1 MKTDRLRIDSTT
13 TSMETLNLRRE
24 VRQFL
29 EDELSTG
36 SFRPRCNAWLEGF
49 DPVFSRKLGEHKW
62 LGMTWPKKYGGGE
75 RSGLERFTVL
85 EELLAA
91 GAPVAAHWMAERQT
105 GPALLRFGSE
115 QQRQRFLPDIAKG
128 ECHFSIGMSEP
139 DSGSD
144 LASVRTVAESTS
156 GGWLVSGTKVWTS
169 HASRTQFMM
178 TLCRTSKNPDDRH
191 QGLSQIIVDLRS
203 PGVEVRPIASMGG
216 SSHFAEVI
224 LDSVFARD
232 EMLLGTEGSGW
243 EQVNAELA
251 YERSG
256 PERFLSTFPLL
267 NAMEKTLQDLED
279 DYERV
284 RLGSLIASLWTLRT
298 MSKGIA
304 RQLEIGANPRV
315 DATMVKDLGT
325 MFENDVVDLA
335 GQLTSGSLTA
345 GAPNEFEQFYA
356 QSVIASPGFTLR
368 GGTTEI
374 LRNIIAKGL
383 EQ

>member
-1 MKTDRLRIDSTT
+1 
-13 TSMETLNLRRE
+13 METLNLRRE

-374 LRNIIAKGL
+374 LRNIIAKEL